1 MTTTQKTQQQIIG
14 EFKGLHTWFDKY
26 GYLIKL
32 GKTLPAIEP
41 KNKNDDTLIRGCQV
55 NTWFYSEFKDGK
67 VHYKIDSI
75 SLIIKG
81 TAVLLLRVLDGL
93 TPEEIRNT
101 DLYFIDETGLR
112 ENFSPMK
119 ANSLWKLV
127 NRMQS
132 DAAGYEKDIK

>member
-1 MTTTQKTQQQIIG
+1 MITQDTQEQIIK
-14 EFKGLHTWFDKY
+14 EFRFLDNWLDKY

-32 GKTLPAIEP
+32 GKTLPAIEE

-55 NTWFYSEFKDGK
+55 NTWFCSSLQDGK
-67 VHYKIDSI
+67 VFYEVDSI

-81 TAVLLLRVLDGL
+81 TAVLLLRVLNGL
-93 TPEEIRNT
+93 TPKEIENT
-101 DLYFIDETGLR
+101 DLYFIDKTGLR

-127 NRMQS
+127 NLMKS
-132 DAAGYEKDIK
+132 EAVLYGKKEK